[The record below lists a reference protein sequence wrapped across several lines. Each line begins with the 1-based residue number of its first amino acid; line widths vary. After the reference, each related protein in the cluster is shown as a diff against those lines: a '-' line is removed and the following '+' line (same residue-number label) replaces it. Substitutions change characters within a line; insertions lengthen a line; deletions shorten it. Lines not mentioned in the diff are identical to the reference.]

1 MNDDLTL
8 NESSLPSIEHRG
20 LLGKPGLWLERSK
33 QVWSSL
39 NRTQRWTAIGIF
51 LAVVLGGGALVWGMG
66 RTNGFDQSS
75 TNDLTNRNSNGLVI
89 ANPEEPQDHLSP
101 LTGEMITKTQYQ
113 KLTERRPLGI
123 IVENHPDARP
133 QSGLDQAD
141 LVYETLVEGGI
152 TRFIGVYLSQEPEV
166 VGPVR
171 SLRKYFADLLGGL
184 DDPLLMYIGGAVSD
198 NPEANALAQVQQYGM
213 KALGFGGSFW
223 RVSDRF
229 APHNAYTSTQQLWQ
243 KAQEMGWVG
252 PVSVVTWQYKD
263 VIRNI
268 EDVATPKIQVNWDG
282 WGANTWSVVWEFD
295 AQKNEYK
302 RSHLTTSHTDAI
314 SGDQLTAR
322 NVVIVFAPQFL
333 ANDGTARIVY
343 EVIGDGQAQVLL
355 DGKVIDSRWIKPSRT
370 DRFRFTDANGEEIVF
385 NRGRTWVMVVP
396 VGSEVIH

>member
-1 MNDDLTL
+1 
-8 NESSLPSIEHRG
+8 
-20 LLGKPGLWLERSK
+20 
-33 QVWSSL
+33 
-39 NRTQRWTAIGIF
+39 
-51 LAVVLGGGALVWGMG
+51 
-66 RTNGFDQSS
+66 
-75 TNDLTNRNSNGLVI
+75 
-89 ANPEEPQDHLSP
+89 
-101 LTGEMITKTQYQ
+101 
-113 KLTERRPLGI
+113 
-123 IVENHPDARP
+123 
-133 QSGLDQAD
+133 
-141 LVYETLVEGGI
+141 
-152 TRFIGVYLSQEPEV
+152 
-166 VGPVR
+166 
-171 SLRKYFADLLGGL
+171 
-184 DDPLLMYIGGAVSD
+184 
-198 NPEANALAQVQQYGM
+198 
-213 KALGFGGSFW
+213 
-223 RVSDRF
+223 VSDRF